1 MRDTLLDIL
10 RCPFCGSQL
19 AIVENDALV
28 RTGGSIDSAVL
39 GCDCC
44 AFPVVAGI
52 PVLIADDTTR
62 DAMHQLEAGQREEAL
77 FTLLGLDEARGSA
90 FRALLGNRGA
100 TYKDALAILSLD
112 AEADCFLYRFS
123 DPTYLTIE
131 ALVQALGQNAR
142 TRSGPVLDLCGG
154 SGHVTRVLAALKPS
168 GGVIDADLHFWKLW
182 MAKRFTVPQCEAMCC
197 DANSPLPFA
206 RDTFSMT
213 ILADAFPYIW
223 HKRLLADELIR
234 STGPDGV
241 ILMPHLHST
250 LGENFTA
257 GMTLTPEGYRN
268 LFALHQPRL
277 FSDERLFDGVF
288 HDRIVDLTRD
298 ASPAELGD
306 EPSFTLIA
314 SVKDDLFKAYRV
326 AEPGEIEG
334 ELRVNPLYR
343 IDQRGE
349 SAVLT
354 LAFPTPEYEE
364 EFGAC
369 KEYLPSIVNVHAD
382 VTGPIALD
390 ALGADGEE
398 LRRRRVIIDAPPY
411 YC

>member
-10 RCPFCGSQL
+10 RCPFCGSRL
-19 AIVENDALV
+19 TIVENEALV
-28 RTGGSIDSAVL
+28 STGGSIESAVL

-52 PVLIADDTTR
+52 PVLIADDVTR

-77 FTLLGLDEARGSA
+77 FSLLGLDSERGAA
-90 FRALLGNRGA
+90 FRALLLKDGA
-100 TYKDALAILSLD
+100 TYRDALAILSLD

-131 ALVQALGQNAR
+131 ALLRGLGQNAS
-142 TRSGPVLDLCGG
+142 TTSGIVLDLCGG
-154 SGHVTRVLAALKPS
+154 SGHVTRVLAGLRPS
-168 GGVIDADLHFWKLW
+168 GGVIDADVHFWKLW
-182 MAKRFTVPQCEAMCC
+182 MAKRFTAPGCEAVCC

-206 RDTFSMT
+206 RDTFSMA

-234 STGPDGV
+234 ATGSNGV
-241 ILMPHLHST
+241 IVMPHLHSA
-250 LGENFTA
+250 LGENFSA
-257 GMTLTPEGYRN
+257 GMTLTPDGYRN
-268 LFALHQPRL
+268 LFEAHQPRL
-277 FSDERLFDGVF
+277 FSDERLFDGVL
-288 HDRIVDLTRD
+288 HHGVVDLTCV
-298 ASPAELGD
+298 ASPAELGG
-306 EPSFTLIA
+306 ESSFTLIA
-314 SVKDDLFKAYRV
+314 SRRDDLFRMYRV
-326 AEPGEIEG
+326 AESPDVQG
-334 ELRVNPLYR
+334 ELRVNPLYHV
-343 IDQRGE
+343 DQRGG

-354 LAFPTPEYEE
+354 LAFPTPEYEL

-369 KEYLPSIVNVHAD
+369 KAYLPAIVNVHAD
-382 VTGPIALD
+382 LTGPIALD

-398 LRRRRVIIDAPPY
+398 LRRRRVIIDAPPH